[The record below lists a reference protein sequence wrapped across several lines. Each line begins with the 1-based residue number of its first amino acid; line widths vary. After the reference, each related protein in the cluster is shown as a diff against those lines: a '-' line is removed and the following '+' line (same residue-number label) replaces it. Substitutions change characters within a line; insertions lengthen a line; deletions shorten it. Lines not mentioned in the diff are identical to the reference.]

1 MSKTLK
7 NKITHMGIHPFLFG
21 VFFIISLFLNNIR
34 VLSINDII
42 FPLIFT
48 IGLIGGIWVLF
59 NFIFK
64 NKFHA
69 SLLLSLFVVV
79 FFSYG
84 HVYLEIDHFII
95 NDIDVGRHSILLIP
109 FAFLLLIGTLFLIK
123 THKKLNNL
131 TTIINTISFVL
142 VLIVLLNI
150 GMFNLENNFVISSDK
165 KIDSPLTIDFTENLP
180 NIYYIILDGY
190 PGYHSLKL
198 SGYDN
203 DEFYNYFEEHDF
215 SASKNS
221 FSNYRKTAL
230 SIPSTLNMEYLHPLV
245 NLQDNLYDER
255 ALHIIGNENKL
266 MSFFQSQG
274 YQVVNFDSGWSFSRD
289 MKYANLQL
297 CGDNQFMNSEFIIM
311 LTKTSLLNPIYV
323 KIFENDKVQ
332 MKLCVFEEL
341 PKISNRVNGPVF
353 VFAHMLIPHPPYL
366 FGPNG
371 EILPNADLDM
381 EYSFGEFQS
390 LYLDQVTFVNKKI
403 IHVVDQLLDSPN
415 PPIIVIQSDHGS
427 EFLMDGESDWDAPD
441 NKMLLERMNNI
452 NFIYLPSNSDVI
464 YENIT
469 PINTFRIILNQ
480 YFGTNME
487 ILEDKSYI
495 FNGTNFE
502 DVTYKLKNM
511 VD

>member
-34 VLSINDII
+34 ALSINEII
-42 FPLIFT
+42 VPLIFS

-69 SLLLSLFVVV
+69 SLLLSLFVIV

-84 HVYLEIDHFII
+84 HTYLEIDHFII

-109 FAFLLLIGTLFLIK
+109 FVSLLLIGTLFLIK
-123 THKKLNNL
+123 TQKKLDNV
-131 TTIINTISFVL
+131 TIITNTVSFAL

-150 GMFNLENNFVISSDK
+150 GMFNLENNFEISSDK
-165 KIDSPLTIDFTENLP
+165 NFDSPLTVDFIEDLP
-180 NIYYIILDGY
+180 DIYYIILDGY

-203 DEFYNYFEEHDF
+203 NEFYNYFEEHNF

-221 FSNYRKTAL
+221 FSNYRQTYL
-230 SIPSTLNMEYLHPLV
+230 SIPSALNMEYLHPLAV
-245 NLQDNLYDER
+245 QDNSQYPR
-255 ALHIIGNENKL
+255 PLHILGNENKL
-266 MSFFQSQG
+266 MSFFQSHG

-323 KIFENDKVQ
+323 KFFENDKVQ

-341 PKISNRVNGPVF
+341 PKINNRVNEPVF
-353 VFAHMLIPHPPYL
+353 VFAHMLLPHPPYL

-371 EILPNADLDM
+371 EILPPKNLDLESDLD
-381 EYSFGEFQS
+381 ESES
-390 LYLDQVTFVNKKI
+390 LYLDQVTFANKKI
-403 IHVVDQLLDSPN
+403 ISVVDQLLDSPN

-427 EFLMDGESDWDAPD
+427 SFLMDKSDWDTPD
-441 NKMLLERMNNI
+441 NEMLLERMNNI
-452 NFIYLPSNSDVI
+452 NFIYLPSNSDII
-464 YENIT
+464 YEGIT
-469 PINTFRIILNQ
+469 PVNTFRIILNQ

-487 ILEDKSYI
+487 VLEDKSYI
-495 FNGTNFE
+495 FNGTDFE